1 MIQAK
6 DVIEIG
12 IIVIGA
18 VVAWVTL
25 RVQFERHENEDRE
38 EFKNLKDNMKEVF
51 GRINHLEV
59 KQGAYDQTS
68 QHMTDSLNKIDIR
81 LASIENLLRSRRQE
95 DR

>member
-12 IIVIGA
+12 IIVVGA
-18 VVAWVTL
+18 IVAWVTL
-25 RVQFERHENEDRE
+25 RVQFERHEKEDEE
-38 EFKNLKDNMKEVF
+38 EFKTLKDNIKEIFNRV
-51 GRINHLEV
+51 NHLEV

>member
-1 MIQAK
+1 MISTK
-6 DVIEIG
+6 DFIEIG
-12 IIVIGA
+12 LILTGA
-18 VVAWVTL
+18 IVAWVTL
-25 RVQFERHENEDRE
+25 RVQFERHEKEDEE